1 MSNKF
6 RSRSFILR
14 FVAILTA
21 AGALGGCAS
30 NPTNPADP
38 WEPFNRRVWEFNEDV
53 DRVYLKPLAQG
64 YKKVLPAFA
73 RRGVGNFFRNLL
85 EPTNIVNDLLQGKFA
100 QAGSDTARFLVN
112 STFGVLGLFDVA
124 TKEGLERHEEDFGQ
138 TFAKWGIPSGPYMVL
153 PFIGPSNVRDGIG
166 LLPYYFLTD
175 PRLAAENIETTIV
188 LIGVDVIDRRAQL
201 LTASRILD
209 LQLDPYAFT
218 REAYKQKRLDLIYDG
233 APPPIYPNP

>member
-1 MSNKF
+1 MSNRT

-14 FVAILTA
+14 LVAILVAT
-21 AGALGGCAS
+21 GALGGCAS
-30 NPTNPADP
+30 NPTKPVDP
-38 WEPFNRRVWEFNEDV
+38 WESFNRRVWEFNEDV
-53 DRVYLKPLAQG
+53 DRVYLKPLARG
-64 YKKVLPAFA
+64 YKKVLPTFA

-85 EPTNIVNDLLQGKFA
+85 EPTTIVNDLLQGKFA

-138 TFAKWGIPSGPYMVL
+138 TFAKWGIPSGPYLVL

-188 LIGVDVIDRRAQL
+188 LIGIDVIDRRAQL

-233 APPPIYPNP
+233 DPPPLYPEP